1 MTTDLLKTTADNLPK
16 LNYSVLVEK
25 KEGGYQATVC
35 GMAEYQASAATREEA
50 LSNLHQLVNAHLQT
64 VEIVSQE
71 VELTKYE
78 HPRMK
83 FAGMYQDNPLF
94 NEVLAHIEGYRCEL
108 DAEIDV
114 EDEA

>member
-1 MTTDLLKTTADNLPK
+1 M
-16 LNYSVLVEK
+16 
-25 KEGGYQATVC
+25 
-35 GMAEYQASAATREEA
+35 
-50 LSNLHQLVNAHLQT
+50 
-64 VEIVSQE
+64 EIVSQE

-78 HPRMK
+78 HPWMK

-94 NEVLAHIEGYRCEL
+94 NEVLAHIESYRREL